1 MHTIVENQQ
10 SSTSALPAQQQL
22 PIVFGKKEL
31 AKFFGYTRTSVL
43 TKIFFDQ
50 HRLNRLGITNEQYK
64 KIRLFNFE
72 QCTTIRKELS
82 ECGI

>member
-1 MHTIVENQQ
+1 MDTIVEKHER
-10 SSTSALPAQQQL
+10 STGDSPAQQL

-31 AKFFGYTRTSVL
+31 ARLFGYTRTEIL
-43 TKIFFDQ
+43 PKLFFNP
-50 HRLNRLGITNEQYK
+50 NRLEKLGIDPEQYK

-72 QCTTIRKELS
+72 QCAAIKKELV

>member
-1 MHTIVENQQ
+1 MDTLVEKHERN
-10 SSTSALPAQQQL
+10 TSASPAQQL

-31 AKFFGYTRTSVL
+31 VRVFGYTRTEFL
-43 TKIFFDQ
+43 PKLFFNPN
-50 HRLNRLGITNEQYK
+50 RLNKLGIDPEQYK

-72 QCTTIRKELS
+72 QCAAIKKELA